1 VAGAYDPL
9 SPSEATEVIPDWLRP
24 KPASALKAQ
33 LPKQIIKGVLYAGGK
48 LMLAGGSKSYK
59 TWIML
64 DLAYSIANGLPFL
77 GMLTEKSKVFYAD
90 LELLEADCRSR
101 IDVIRAA
108 HGANSANDLD
118 NLHVLNLR
126 GKTGMI
132 NPARIQQISQII
144 REGGYQAF
152 FIDPI
157 YKLLA
162 GRPENAN
169 EEITAVLQPFDKL
182 TVETEAAFF
191 YAHHFSKGNQA
202 SKSPLD
208 RASGAGVWARDPDCI
223 ITLTEHEQDLAFT
236 VDWRLRSFAPIP
248 SFVANW
254 EFPRLERD
262 RSGLDPLELKAPLKP
277 GRPRQSD
284 SEQIM
289 TALRVTDQEGGLP
302 FSKLEKAS
310 QMKPT
315 TFKRR
320 LKELQAG
327 GRIRQNPISKNWELS
342 QREAERY
349 AANGHYVHNGA

>member
-1 VAGAYDPL
+1 MGLDSSDFNRSVPGPEEL
-9 SPSEATEVIPDWLRP
+9 SIPGWLRP
-24 KPASALKAQ
+24 KPASELKLE

-48 LMLAGGSKSYK
+48 LMLAGGSKSCK

-77 GMLTEKSKVFYAD
+77 GMLTERCKVFYAD

-101 IDVIRAA
+101 IEAIRTA
-108 HGANSANDLD
+108 HGASSDSDLD

-132 NPARIQQISQII
+132 SPTQISQMSQLI

-182 TVETEAAFF
+182 TAETGAAFF

-202 SKSPLD
+202 AKSPLD

-223 ITLTEHEQDLAFT
+223 LTLTEHEQDLAFT
-236 VDWRLRSFAPIP
+236 VDVRLRSFAPIP

-262 RSGLDPLELKAPLKP
+262 RHGLDPLELKAPLKP

-284 SEQIM
+284 GEQIM
-289 TALRVTDQEGGLP
+289 IALRVTDQEGGLP
-302 FSKLEKAS
+302 YSKLEAAS
-310 QMKPT
+310 QLKPS

-320 LKELQAG
+320 INELRNS
-327 GRIRQNPISKNWELS
+327 GRIRQNPITKNYELS
-342 QREAERY
+342 LREAERY
-349 AANGHYVHNGA
+349 ASNGH